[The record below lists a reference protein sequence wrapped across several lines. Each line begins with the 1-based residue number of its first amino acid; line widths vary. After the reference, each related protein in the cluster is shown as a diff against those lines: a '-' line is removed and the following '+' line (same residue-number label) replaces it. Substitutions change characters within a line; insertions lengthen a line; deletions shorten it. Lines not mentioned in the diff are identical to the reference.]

1 MKQHLGHAL
10 VKGATPKLS
19 RDPNFVVDEAI
30 GFIIFSVTMGQNWSL
45 HVYRNESCRFLPTVH
60 PYIFNISPLSPSPW
74 KIRFFQKKK
83 NLQKK
88 SNFFWQQSHLEIY
101 IFWSLWKHS
110 PLLMRTEKSPVWDNF
125 QAASWV
131 SPKSSSR
138 EIGSF
143 GMRMISKVPENAC
156 RQVGPGDWKTH

>member
-45 HVYRNESCRFLPTVH
+45 RVYRNESCRFLPTVH

-83 NLQKK
+83 IFKK
-88 SNFFWQQSHLEIY
+88 KVIFF
-101 IFWSLWKHS
+101 
-110 PLLMRTEKSPVWDNF
+110 D
-125 QAASWV
+125 
-131 SPKSSSR
+131 SR
-138 EIGSF
+138 VI
-143 GMRMISKVPENAC
+143 
-156 RQVGPGDWKTH
+156 